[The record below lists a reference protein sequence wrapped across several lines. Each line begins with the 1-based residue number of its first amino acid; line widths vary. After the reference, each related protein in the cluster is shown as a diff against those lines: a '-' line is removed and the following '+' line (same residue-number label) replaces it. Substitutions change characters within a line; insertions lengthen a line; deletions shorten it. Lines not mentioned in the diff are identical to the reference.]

1 MMKQLKYTAQFFTVN
16 ILVTLSFALIVF
28 LGCLITGVPSGNINL
43 FATYYNMFPL
53 MYLIIIFILSFA
65 LCTSNLNLALSYGC
79 RRRDFFWGIHL
90 QILIYVLFGWIL
102 TRCILLLPALGNWNN
117 HALRTLPFF
126 DVSFP
131 LYALLVMAVLLLGCT
146 LGPLYIRSKWIGAA
160 LMAVIILCGISITAA
175 LLYFSDNL
183 SNFQTS
189 ITCVF
194 TAALIILCMI
204 CEYFLYRCIHKATV
218 R

>member
-102 TRCILLLPALGNWNN
+102 TRCILILPAFGNWNN
-117 HALRTLPFF
+117 YTLRTLPLF

-131 LYALLVMAVLLLGCT
+131 FYALLTTALLLFGCA
-146 LGPLYIRSKWIGAA
+146 LGPLYMRSRWIGAV
-160 LMAVIILCGISITAA
+160 LMAIIVLCGVAA
-175 LLYFSDNL
+175 TSSLLYFSDHLPN
-183 SNFQTS
+183 SRNTITS
-189 ITCVF
+189 VL
-194 TAALIILCMI
+194 TAVLIVLCMV
-204 CEYFLYRCIHKATV
+204 CEWYLYRCIHKATV